1 MDAGELGDLAA
12 DLPGW
17 RGAGSDPMALGGA
30 NPAMH
35 IVWLKTELLHP
46 IDKGGRIRTYQMLRH
61 LKRTHRITYV
71 TLDDGSADADARERA
86 AEYCHDL
93 KTVAFRSEV
102 KRSLGFYR
110 ELLGNLLSPL
120 PYAIAK
126 YRVPAFTEAIRAV
139 ARDAD
144 VVVCDFLFPAVNVP
158 ADLGPAVVLFEHNV
172 EAQIWQ
178 RHAEHARGP
187 LARAYMSEQWRRMRN
202 FEGRECARFDH
213 VIAVSQED
221 AQRLKQE
228 YALGDVSA
236 VPTGVDTEYF
246 AATGTVARSSN
257 ELVFTGSM
265 DWLPNE
271 DAMTWFVADVLP
283 RIRARVPD
291 VTLAIVGRTPSTV
304 VRALGETSPNV
315 TVTGSVPDVRPYLER
330 GALFVIPL
338 RIGGG
343 TRLKV
348 FEAMAMG
355 IPVVSTRV
363 GVEGLPLHA
372 ESEYVAADD
381 AEGFADAVVRLLQA
395 PARAATIAS
404 TALARVRSEFG
415 WAEVAR
421 RFGEICAQSAGTRK
435 HVRGRVA

>member
-1 MDAGELGDLAA
+1 
-12 DLPGW
+12 
-17 RGAGSDPMALGGA
+17 MALGSPDG
-30 NPAMH
+30 AMH

-71 TLDDGSADADARERA
+71 TLDDGTADSDARERA
-86 AEYCHDL
+86 LEYCHRL
-93 KTVAFRSEV
+93 ETVPFRTQR
-102 KRSLGFYR
+102 KRSLGFYA
-110 ELLGNLLSPL
+110 ELLGNVVSPL

-126 YRVPAFTEAIRAV
+126 YRVPAFTSAIRA
-139 ARDAD
+139 AAKGGGAD

-158 ADLGPAVVLFEHNV
+158 DELGVPVVLFEHNV
-172 EAQIWQ
+172 EAQIWA

-187 LARAYMSEQWRRMRN
+187 LARVYMREQWRRMRN
-202 FEGRECARFDH
+202 FERRQCARFDH
-213 VIAVSQED
+213 VIAVSPED
-221 AQRLKQE
+221 AALLKRE
-228 YALGDVSA
+228 YALNDVSA
-236 VPTGVDTEYF
+236 VPTGVDTDYF
-246 AATGTVARSSN
+246 CASGTVPRSAN

-283 RIRARVPD
+283 RIRAHVPH
-291 VTLAIVGRTPSTV
+291 VRLSIVGRTPSAV
-304 VRALGETSPNV
+304 VRALGDEHPNV

-363 GVEGLPLHA
+363 GVEGLPLH
-372 ESEYVAADD
+372 EDKEYLAADD
-381 AEGFADAVVRLLQA
+381 AVTFADAVVRLLQA
-395 PARAATIAS
+395 PPRAAAMAAA
-404 TALARVRSEFG
+404 ALTRVRGEFG

-421 RFGEICAQSAGTRK
+421 RFGDICARTAGKSRRL
-435 HVRGRVA
+435 RGRVA